1 MCKMCKTQRIR
12 AQNIQRTLQV
22 GGKKKETSKSKRKM
36 GQVIQGKTETAIKHK
51 KRRSTSLA
59 MQIKTTK
66 YFGCRTG
73 KSEKVWQYRV

>member
-1 MCKMCKTQRIR
+1 
-12 AQNIQRTLQV
+12 
-22 GGKKKETSKSKRKM
+22 M